1 MVTLKIQNTLGNSK
15 EEFIPV
21 DSSHERIYACGPT
34 VYNPPHIG
42 NARPAIIADILIRIL
57 RNFFKKVIYVRNI
70 TDIDDKINDKAK
82 EEKVSI
88 EIISL
93 KYTKI
98 YQENMRALNVL
109 PPDIE
114 PTVTQNIHSIIK
126 MISSLLEKKNAYEA
140 ENHIL
145 FHVPSF
151 KDYGILSKR
160 KKDEMMEGA
169 RVEVAP
175 YKKNPMDFVLWKPS
189 KKDQPG
195 WDSPWGRGRP
205 GWHIECSSMIEA
217 YLGETIDIHLGG
229 NDLIFP
235 HHENEIAQSNCAHN
249 GKPLSKYW
257 IHNGFVSMDKE
268 KMSKSVGNI
277 ILINDI
283 LKNFTG
289 EAIRLAMLTAHYK
302 QPLNWNENLLV
313 QANKNLENLYDII
326 GDETNFNN
334 VEPPKKFFDALLND
348 LNTPEALKELYEL
361 SKNKNGKVQ
370 LKSAANYLGILQL
383 TKTEWL
389 NQRKKIK
396 NIDQKKIE
404 KLINDRDKA
413 RNEKNFDAADKIRN
427 KLSLDGIILED
438 SPTKTKWRINN

>member
-1 MVTLKIQNTLGNSK
+1 MNLNIFNTLSK
-15 EEFIPV
+15 KLESFKPLGDTV
-21 DSSHERIYACGPT
+21 KVYGCGPT
-34 VYNPPHIG
+34 VYNHPHIG
-42 NARPAIIADILIRIL
+42 NARPAVVGDILVRIL
-57 RNFFKKVIYVRNI
+57 RNLFKKVVYVRNI
-70 TDIDDKINDKAK
+70 TDIDDKINKKAK
-82 EEKVSI
+82 EENVTI
-88 EIISL
+88 EVIAL

-98 YQENMRALNVL
+98 YQENMRTLNVL

-114 PTVTQNIHSIIK
+114 PTVTQNIHSVIK
-126 MISSLLEKKNAYEA
+126 MISTLLEKKNAYEA

-151 KDYGILSKR
+151 KNYGDLSKR

-175 YKKNPMDFVLWKPS
+175 YKKDPMDFVLWKPS
-189 KKDQPG
+189 KEDQVG
-195 WDSPWGRGRP
+195 WESPWGRGRP
-205 GWHIECSSMIEA
+205 GWHIECSSMIET

-257 IHNGFVSMDKE
+257 MHNGFISMDKE

-283 LKNFTG
+283 LKKYTG
-289 EAIRLAMLTAHYK
+289 ETVRLAMLSAHYK
-302 QPLNWNENLLV
+302 QPLNWNEKILI

-326 GDETNFNN
+326 GDDKNYKF
-334 VEPPKKFFDALLND
+334 VPPPKKFFNALLND

-361 SKNKNGKVQ
+361 SKDKNNKDQ

-383 TKTEWL
+383 TKTEWI
-389 NQRKKIK
+389 NQKKKIK
-396 NIDQKKIE
+396 NIDEKKID
-404 KLINDRDKA
+404 KLIHDRDKA
-413 RNEKNFDAADKIRN
+413 RKEKKFDEADKIRN
-427 KLSLDGIILED
+427 ELALDGIILED
-438 SPTKTKWRINN
+438 SPTGTKWRISN

>member
-1 MVTLKIQNTLGNSK
+1 MNLNIFNTLSK
-15 EEFIPV
+15 KLESFKPLGDTV
-21 DSSHERIYACGPT
+21 KVYGCGPT
-34 VYNPPHIG
+34 VYNHPHIG
-42 NARPAIIADILIRIL
+42 NARPAVVGDILVRIL
-57 RNFFKKVIYVRNI
+57 RNLFKKVVYVRNI
-70 TDIDDKINDKAK
+70 TDIDDKINKKAK
-82 EEKVSI
+82 EENVTI
-88 EIISL
+88 EVIAL

-98 YQENMRALNVL
+98 YQENMRTLNVL

-114 PTVTQNIHSIIK
+114 PTVTQNIHSVIK
-126 MISSLLEKKNAYEA
+126 MISTLLEKKNAYEA

-151 KDYGILSKR
+151 KNYGDLSKR

-175 YKKNPMDFVLWKPS
+175 YKKDPMDFVLWKPS
-189 KKDQPG
+189 KEDQVG
-195 WDSPWGRGRP
+195 WESPWGRGRP
-205 GWHIECSSMIEA
+205 GWHIECSSMIET

-257 IHNGFVSMDKE
+257 MHNGFISMDKE

-283 LKNFTG
+283 LKKYTG
-289 EAIRLAMLTAHYK
+289 ETVRLAMLSAHYK
-302 QPLNWNENLLV
+302 QPLNWNEKILI

-326 GDETNFNN
+326 GDDKNYKF
-334 VEPPKKFFDALLND
+334 VPPPKKFFNALLND

-361 SKNKNGKVQ
+361 SKDKNNKDQ

-383 TKTEWL
+383 TKTEWI
-389 NQRKKIK
+389 NQKKKIK
-396 NIDQKKIE
+396 NIDEKKID
-404 KLINDRDKA
+404 KLIHDRDKA
-413 RNEKNFDAADKIRN
+413 RKEKKFDEADKIRN
-427 KLSLDGIILED
+427 ELALDGIILED
-438 SPTKTKWRINN
+438 SPTGTKWRINN

>member
-1 MVTLKIQNTLGNSK
+1 MNLKIFNTLSK
-15 EEFIPV
+15 KLESFIPLNKTV
-21 DSSHERIYACGPT
+21 KVYACGPT
-34 VYNPPHIG
+34 VYNYPHIG
-42 NARPAIIADILIRIL
+42 NARPAIIGDILIRIL
-57 RNFFKKVIYVRNI
+57 RNLFKKVVYVRNI

-82 EEKVSI
+82 EENISI

-93 KYTKI
+93 KYTKV

-126 MISSLLEKKNAYEA
+126 MISTLLEKKHAYEA

-151 KDYGILSKR
+151 KDYGNLSKR
-160 KKDEMMEGA
+160 KKDEMIEGA
-169 RVEVAP
+169 RIEVAP
-175 YKKNPMDFVLWKPS
+175 YKKDPMDFILWKPS
-189 KKDQPG
+189 TKDQPG

-205 GWHIECSSMIEA
+205 GWHIECSSIIKT

-235 HHENEIAQSNCAHN
+235 HHENEIAQSNCAHD
-249 GKPLSKYW
+249 GKSLSKYW
-257 IHNGFVSMDKE
+257 IHNGFISMDKE

-277 ILINDI
+277 ILVNDI
-283 LKNFTG
+283 LKNYTG
-289 EAIRLAMLTAHYK
+289 EAIRLAMLTTHYK
-302 QPLNWNENLLV
+302 QPLDWNENILI
-313 QANKNLENLYDII
+313 QANKNLENFYDVI
-326 GDETNFNN
+326 GDKKNFESI
-334 VEPPKKFFDALLND
+334 EPPKKFFDALLND

-361 SKNKNGKVQ
+361 SKNKNTKDQ

-383 TKTEWL
+383 TKTEWI

-396 NIDQKKIE
+396 NLDQKKIE
-404 KLINDRDKA
+404 KLISNRNKA
-413 RNEKNFDAADKIRN
+413 RKEKNFVEADKIRDT
-427 KLSLDGIILED
+427 LTLDNIILED
-438 SPTKTKWRINN
+438 SPSGTKWRINN

>member
-1 MVTLKIQNTLGNSK
+1 MNLKIFNTLSK
-15 EEFIPV
+15 KLETFKPLGETV
-21 DSSHERIYACGPT
+21 KVYGCGPT
-34 VYNPPHIG
+34 VYNHPHIG
-42 NARPAIIADILIRIL
+42 NARPAITGDILIRIL
-57 RNFFKKVIYVRNI
+57 KNNFKKVVYVRNI
-70 TDIDDKINDKAK
+70 TDIDDKINQKAK
-82 EEKVSI
+82 DEKVSI
-88 EIISL
+88 EIIAL

-126 MISSLLEKKNAYEA
+126 MISTLLEKKNAYEA
-140 ENHIL
+140 KNHIL

-151 KDYGILSKR
+151 KKYGTLSKR
-160 KKDEMMEGA
+160 KKEEMIEGA

-175 YKKNPMDFVLWKPS
+175 YKKDPMDFILWKPS
-189 KKDQPG
+189 TKNQPG

-235 HHENEIAQSNCAHN
+235 HHENEIAQSSCAHN
-249 GKPLSKYW
+249 GAPLSKYW
-257 IHNGFVSMDKE
+257 IHNGFISMDKE

-283 LKNFTG
+283 LKKHTG
-289 EAIRLAMLTAHYK
+289 EVVRLAMLSTHYK
-302 QPLNWNENLLV
+302 QPLNWNENILT
-313 QANKNLENLYDII
+313 QANKNLEKLYNII
-326 GDETNFNN
+326 GDEKNFKNIQ
-334 VEPPKKFFDALLND
+334 PPKKFLDALLND

-361 SKNKNGKVQ
+361 SNDKNQ

-383 TKTEWL
+383 TKTEWI
-389 NQRKKIK
+389 NQKKKIK
-396 NIDQKKIE
+396 NLDEKKIN
-404 KLINDRDKA
+404 KLISNRDKA
-413 RNEKNFDAADKIRN
+413 RKEKKFNEADKIRD
-427 KLSLDGIILED
+427 KLALEGIILED
-438 SPTKTKWRINN
+438 SPDGTKWRINN

>member
-1 MVTLKIQNTLGNSK
+1 MNLKIFNTLSK
-15 EEFIPV
+15 KIEPFKPLSDTV
-21 DSSHERIYACGPT
+21 KVYACGPT
-34 VYNPPHIG
+34 VYNHPHIG
-42 NARPAIIADILIRIL
+42 NARPAIIGDILIRIL
-57 RNFFKKVIYVRNI
+57 RNIFKKVVYVRNI

-82 EEKVSI
+82 EENVSI

-93 KYTKI
+93 KYTKV

-114 PTVTQNIHSIIK
+114 PVVTQNIHSIIK
-126 MISSLLEKKNAYEA
+126 MISSLLEKKHAYEG

-151 KDYGILSKR
+151 KDYGNLSKR
-160 KKDEMMEGA
+160 KKDEMIEGA

-175 YKKNPMDFVLWKPS
+175 YKKDPMDFVLWKPS
-189 KKDQPG
+189 KNDQPG

-205 GWHIECSSMIEA
+205 GWHIECSGMIEA

-257 IHNGFVSMDKE
+257 IHNGFISMDKE

-277 ILINDI
+277 VLINDI
-283 LKNFTG
+283 LKKHTG
-289 EAIRLAMLTAHYK
+289 EVVRLAMLSAHYK
-302 QPLNWNENLLV
+302 QPLNWNENLLI
-313 QANKNLENLYDII
+313 QANKNLENLYNVI
-326 GDETNFNN
+326 GDEKNFNN

-348 LNTPEALKELYEL
+348 LNTPEALKALFEL
-361 SKNKNGKVQ
+361 SKDKNAKDQ

-383 TKTEWL
+383 TKTEWI
-389 NQRKKIK
+389 NQKKKIK
-396 NIDQKKIE
+396 NLDERKIE
-404 KLINDRDKA
+404 KLISDRNKA
-413 RNEKNFDAADKIRN
+413 RKEKKFPEADKIRN
-427 KLSLDGIILED
+427 KLALDGIILED
-438 SPTKTKWRINN
+438 SPSGTKWRIGD

>member
-1 MVTLKIQNTLGNSK
+1 MNLKIFNTLSK
-15 EEFIPV
+15 KLEPFVPIGETIKV
-21 DSSHERIYACGPT
+21 YGCGPT
-34 VYNPPHIG
+34 VYNHPHIG
-42 NARPAIIADILIRIL
+42 NARPAVIGDVLVRIL
-57 RNFFKKVIYVRNI
+57 RNNFKKVVYVRNI
-70 TDIDDKINDKAK
+70 TDIDDKINKKAE

-88 EIISL
+88 EVIAL

-126 MISSLLEKKNAYEA
+126 MISILLDTKNAYEA

-151 KDYGILSKR
+151 KEYGNLSKR
-160 KKDEMMEGA
+160 KKEDMIEGA
-169 RVEVAP
+169 RIEVAP
-175 YKKNPMDFVLWKPS
+175 YKKDPMDFVLWKPS
-189 KKDQPG
+189 SKEQPG

-205 GWHIECSSMIEA
+205 GWHIECSSMIKT

-257 IHNGFVSMDKE
+257 IHNGFISMDKQ
-268 KMSKSVGNI
+268 KMSKSIGNI

-283 LKNFTG
+283 LKNYTG
-289 EAIRLAMLTAHYK
+289 ETIRLAMLTTHYK
-302 QPLNWNENLLV
+302 QPLNWNENILI
-313 QANKNLENLYDII
+313 QANKNLENLYNII
-326 GDETNFNN
+326 EDEKNF
-334 VEPPKKFFDALLND
+334 EKIDPPKKFLNALLND
-348 LNTPEALKELYEL
+348 LNTPEALKELFNM
-361 SKNKNGKVQ
+361 SKKNEINQ

-383 TKTEWL
+383 TKSEWI

-396 NIDQKKIE
+396 NLDQKKIE
-404 KLINDRDKA
+404 KLIIDRDKA
-413 RNEKNFDAADKIRN
+413 RKEKNFEEADKIRN
-427 KLSLDGIILED
+427 KLAIDNIILED
-438 SPTKTKWRINN
+438 SPSGTKWRINN

>member
-1 MVTLKIQNTLGNSK
+1 MNLKIFNTLSK
-15 EEFIPV
+15 KVESFKPLGETIKV
-21 DSSHERIYACGPT
+21 YGCGPT
-34 VYNPPHIG
+34 VYNHPHIG
-42 NARPAIIADILIRIL
+42 NARPAIVGDILVRIL
-57 RNFFKKVIYVRNI
+57 RNFFKKVVYVRNI
-70 TDIDDKINDKAK
+70 TDIDDKINEKAK
-82 EEKVSI
+82 EENVSI
-88 EIISL
+88 EVIAL

-126 MISSLLEKKNAYEA
+126 MISTLLEKKNAYEA

-151 KDYGILSKR
+151 KNYGELSKR
-160 KKDEMMEGA
+160 KKDEMIEGA

-175 YKKNPMDFVLWKPS
+175 YKKDPMDFVLWKPS
-189 KKDQPG
+189 KEDQPG

-205 GWHIECSSMIEA
+205 GWHIECSSMIET

-235 HHENEIAQSNCAHN
+235 HHENEIAQSNCAHDK
-249 GKPLSKYW
+249 KPLSKYW
-257 IHNGFVSMDKE
+257 IHNGFISMDKE

-283 LKNFTG
+283 LKKHTG
-289 EAIRLAMLTAHYK
+289 EVVRLAMLSAHYK
-302 QPLNWNENLLV
+302 QPLNWNEAILT
-313 QANKNLENLYDII
+313 QANKNLENLYNII

-334 VEPPKKFFDALLND
+334 VKPPDKFFEALLND

-361 SKNKNGKVQ
+361 SKDKNNKDQ
-370 LKSAANYLGILQL
+370 LKSAANYLGILQT
-383 TKTEWL
+383 TKTEWI
-389 NQRKKIK
+389 NRKKKIK
-396 NIDQKKIE
+396 NIDEKKID
-404 KLINDRDKA
+404 KLISDRDKA
-413 RNEKNFDAADKIRN
+413 RKEKNFDEADKIRN
-427 KLSLDGIILED
+427 KLALDDIILED
-438 SPTKTKWRINN
+438 APTGTRWRISN

>member
-1 MVTLKIQNTLGNSK
+1 MNLKIFNTLSK
-15 EEFIPV
+15 KVEPFKPLSGIV
-21 DSSHERIYACGPT
+21 KVYACGPT
-34 VYNPPHIG
+34 VYNHPHIG
-42 NARPAIIADILIRIL
+42 NARPAIIGDILIRIL
-57 RNFFKKVIYVRNI
+57 RNIFKKVIYVRNI

-82 EEKVSI
+82 EEKVPI

-93 KYTKI
+93 KYTKV

-126 MISSLLEKKNAYEA
+126 MISSLLEKKHAYGA

-151 KDYGILSKR
+151 KDYGNLSKR
-160 KKDEMMEGA
+160 KKEEMIEGA

-175 YKKNPMDFVLWKPS
+175 YKKDPMDFILWKPS
-189 KKDQPG
+189 KKSQPG
-195 WDSPWGRGRP
+195 WDSPWGKGRP

-235 HHENEIAQSNCAHN
+235 HHENEIAQSTCAHN

-257 IHNGFVSMDKE
+257 IHNGFISMDKE
-268 KMSKSVGNI
+268 KMSKSEGNI
-277 ILINDI
+277 VLIDDI
-283 LKNFTG
+283 LKKYTG
-289 EAIRLAMLTAHYK
+289 EVIRLALLSAHYK

-313 QANKNLENLYDII
+313 QANKNLENLYNVI
-326 GDETNFNN
+326 GDEKNFKS
-334 VEPPKKFFDALLND
+334 VAPSKKFFNALLND
-348 LNTPEALKELYEL
+348 LNTPEALKELYKL
-361 SKNKNGKVQ
+361 SKDKNAKDQ

-383 TKTEWL
+383 TKTKWI
-389 NQRKKIK
+389 NQKKKIK
-396 NIDQKKIE
+396 NIDEKKIE
-404 KLINDRDKA
+404 KLISDRNKA
-413 RNEKNFDAADKIRN
+413 RKEKKFPEADKIRN
-427 KLSLDGIILED
+427 ELALDGIILED
-438 SPTKTKWRINN
+438 SPSGTKWRISN